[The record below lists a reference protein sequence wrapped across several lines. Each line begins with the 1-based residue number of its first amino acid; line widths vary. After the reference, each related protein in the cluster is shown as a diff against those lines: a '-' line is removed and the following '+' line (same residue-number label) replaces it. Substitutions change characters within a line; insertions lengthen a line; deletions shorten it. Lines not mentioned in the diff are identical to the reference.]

1 MPALFARRHLA
12 TQVGCSPSALRR
24 VMQTLEATILETAAT
39 WEKDA
44 VATGE
49 EREII
54 GAVDETFVQR
64 MLLVCID
71 LVRGSL
77 LFEEV
82 AEDRTSDTWDALAE
96 TR

>member
-1 MPALFARRHLA
+1 MRE
-12 TQVGCSPSALRR
+12 T
-24 VMQTLEATILETAAT
+24 TEAWERDGVAAG
-39 WEKDA
+39 A
-44 VATGE
+44 M
-49 EREII
+49 REMI